1 MKFTLR
7 NLRRGIAGGLV
18 VGVAVGIYQGKVL
31 RDEYR
36 RMPELEAPSGPR
48 TGFEKFKHK
57 LGQKVDEII
66 TEDLPLSWLEGLG
79 DNTRNR
85 LSQALKLF
93 QGKWQG
99 LTKEIKES
107 DKLSRL
113 EERLEQFSDRASELL
128 KDTTKGTIETV
139 GKLKDTLAKRG
150 SGAGQT
156 GYGNTNRKPAV
167 LHEGNQREVTEDDG
181 VSSSSS
187 SSISSGRSGPRRIK
201 LLVLGDS
208 LAVGIGC
215 DEAHTGPV
223 FPRVLAKILNKC
235 LKADVSWH
243 SVGVSGATV
252 TEMRTLV
259 PSLRNGFLK
268 PAAEGSAGA
277 GAGQG
282 DRVICVIICGLNDWK
297 AFFERYGQGPAGFRS
312 ELSALAAELT
322 ELGATDI
329 FLPALP
335 SMLLDSDPKFIM
347 RVAPLRYV
355 AQVIVYLWDLQKYNL
370 AAEMA
375 ERIEREEQEGKVGGG
390 ADRKA
395 GARGSMTFISTPTTD
410 RAYATPGEGNVAKDG
425 VHLSSQGY
433 AWWAAWIA
441 ENILKKIDE

>member
-1 MKFTLR
+1 MRFALR
-7 NLRRGIAGGLV
+7 TLRRGVAGGLV
-18 VGVAVGIYQGKVL
+18 VGLAVGVYQGMVL

-36 RMPELEAPSGPR
+36 RTPELEAPSGPR

-79 DNTRNR
+79 EDTRKR
-85 LSQALKLF
+85 LDHALKMV

-99 LTKEIKES
+99 LSKEIKES
-107 DKLSRL
+107 EKLSRL
-113 EERLEQFSDRASELL
+113 EERLEQFSERASELL
-128 KDTTKGTIETV
+128 KDTTMGTIETV
-139 GKLKDTLAKRG
+139 GKLKDKLAKRG
-150 SGAGQT
+150 AAQAGH
-156 GYGNTNRKPAV
+156 GNTDRKPAV

-187 SSISSGRSGPRRIK
+187 SNNSNSSGPRRIK

-215 DEAHTGPV
+215 DEAHSGPV

-235 LKADVSWH
+235 LKADVAWH

-259 PSLRNGFLK
+259 PSLRSGFLK
-268 PAAEGSAGA
+268 PAGEGNNP
-277 GAGQG
+277 AGQG
-282 DRVICVIICGLNDWK
+282 DLVICVIICGLNDWK
-297 AFFERYGQGPAGFRS
+297 AFFEKYGQGPAGFRS
-312 ELSALAAELT
+312 ELAALSAELA

-355 AQVIVYLWDLQKYNL
+355 ALAIVYLWDLQKYNL

-375 ERIEREEQEGKVGGG
+375 ETIEREEQEDKGRGAGRVARAGG
-390 ADRKA
+390 R

-441 ENILKKIDE
+441 ENILRKIDK